1 MENENKF
8 PNYIMAV
15 LRQRL
20 DLEADDT
27 SRDTEI
33 NAYSCNE
40 AFEELLAW
48 EGFVGYARHIKMWI
62 EDIYGIELNEFKMHM

>member
-1 MENENKF
+1 MKNKF
-8 PNYIMAV
+8 QEYIMAK

-33 NAYSCNE
+33 NEYSCNE

-48 EGFVGYARHIKMWI
+48 EGFHGYTIHIKMWI
-62 EDIYGIELNEFKMHM
+62 EDIYGIDLNEFNHM